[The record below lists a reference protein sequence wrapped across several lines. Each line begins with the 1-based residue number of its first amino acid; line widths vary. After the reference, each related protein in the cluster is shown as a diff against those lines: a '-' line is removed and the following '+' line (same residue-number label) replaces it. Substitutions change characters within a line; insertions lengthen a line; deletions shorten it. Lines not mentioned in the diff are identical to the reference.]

1 MDDFVGTAR
10 VLIAVGFALMLVMLR
25 LDAERFGTA
34 EYYEATRDGERPSIM
49 NRFAWYLLGIGLA
62 VGIMLIHPSPQLDF
76 FLGTGDRAQSVTWG
90 LAYGLI
96 GTAQAVIYAFL
107 R

>member
-34 EYYEATRDGERPSIM
+34 EYYEATT
-49 NRFAWYLLGIGLA
+49 A
-62 VGIMLIHPSPQLDF
+62 
-76 FLGTGDRAQSVTWG
+76 SV
-90 LAYGLI
+90 
-96 GTAQAVIYAFL
+96 
-107 R
+107 RRS

>member
-34 EYYEATRDGERPSIM
+34 EYYEATRDGERPSVLTPPP
-49 NRFAWYLLGIGLA
+49 ADT
-62 VGIMLIHPSPQLDF
+62 Q
-76 FLGTGDRAQSVTWG
+76 
-90 LAYGLI
+90 
-96 GTAQAVIYAFL
+96 
-107 R
+107 

>member
-34 EYYEATRDGERPSIM
+34 EYYETTRDGERPSPTPTPGSERHRHKPE
-49 NRFAWYLLGIGLA
+49 NTR
-62 VGIMLIHPSPQLDF
+62 PC
-76 FLGTGDRAQSVTWG
+76 
-90 LAYGLI
+90 
-96 GTAQAVIYAFL
+96 
-107 R
+107 